1 MLNLDMREFE
11 QATRRLGGAFDQ
23 IPFALANA
31 MNDGVKATRAF
42 LVENTWPSHVEVRN
56 KRFIATALKT
66 NFASKNN
73 LTVEIYDALG
83 RGHLALHAKG
93 GVKPARSRLAIPT
106 ARVSRGASGVRASQR
121 PANLKR
127 KVVKKGLIFQAVGR
141 GKASK
146 LQLMFK
152 LAPSARIKAAVPFAA
167 DFARIMA
174 RETRAAFPARLRQA
188 MATRR

>member
-1 MLNLDMREFE
+1 MLNFDMREF
-11 QATRRLGGAFDQ
+11 GARSRTLSGALDQ

-31 MNDGVKATRAF
+31 MNDGVKAARTF
-42 LVENTWPSHVEVRN
+42 LVTNTWPTHVDVRN
-56 KRFIATALKT
+56 SRFIGAALRT
-66 NFASKNN
+66 NFATKGN
-73 LTVEIYDALG
+73 LAVEIFDALG

-93 GVKPARSRLAIPT
+93 GVKPSRSRLAIPT
-106 ARVSRGASGVRASQR
+106 SRVARGASGVRASQR

-141 GKASK
+141 GKASR
-146 LQLMFK
+146 LELMFK
-152 LAPSARIKAAVPFAA
+152 LAPSARIKKAVPFAE
-167 DFARIMA
+167 DFGRVMM